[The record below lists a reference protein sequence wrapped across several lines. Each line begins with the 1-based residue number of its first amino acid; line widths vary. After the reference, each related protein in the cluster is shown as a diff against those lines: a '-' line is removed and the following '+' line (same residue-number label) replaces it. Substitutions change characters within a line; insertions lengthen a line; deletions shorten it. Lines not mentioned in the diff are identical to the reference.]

1 LQILLNNHDQSLHIY
16 RLILD
21 PPNSASHDE
30 GGRVDAMSVLFRKER
45 WLTVAQLTRA
55 WGRELANPGEADQ
68 YIQDLVHIL
77 LTDISNGRLD
87 DSGPLRE
94 DQRSGLRLIT
104 PENKAGIVKG
114 HHVRDLLRTSQISW
128 ASDHIVVMKE
138 AVLDFAKRRELPPPS
153 WWTDDTEMPAD
164 AGVTVKD
171 AHSVAA
177 SPTPAPTHLARPRG
191 RKPKK
196 LDQVKQDMREAIRLG
211 QLTPVVLRDMPE
223 TNLADWYDVSRDTV
237 RKARD
242 AVLSEMLP
250 AAAPD
255 RK

>member
-1 LQILLNNHDQSLHIY
+1 
-16 RLILD
+16 
-21 PPNSASHDE
+21 
-30 GGRVDAMSVLFRKER
+30 MSVLFRKEG

-68 YIQDLVHIL
+68 HIQDLEHIL

-104 PENKAGIVKG
+104 PENKAGIIKG
-114 HHVRDLLRTSQISW
+114 HHVRDLLRTSSISW
-128 ASDHIVVMKE
+128 ASNRIVVMKE
-138 AVLDFAKRRELPPPS
+138 AALDFARRHEVPPPS
-153 WWTDDTEMPAD
+153 WWTDGTDMPTDVGVITKDT
-164 AGVTVKD
+164 
-171 AHSVAA
+171 HSVAN
-177 SPTPAPTHLARPRG
+177 SPTPARTHLARPRG

-196 LDQVKQDMREAIRLG
+196 LARVKEAMMEDIRLG
-211 QLTPVVLRDMPE
+211 RQTPNGLKNMLEKDLV
-223 TNLADWYDVSRDTV
+223 AGYGVSRDTA

-242 AVLSEMLP
+242 AVLSERLP
-250 AAAPD
+250 GAGPD